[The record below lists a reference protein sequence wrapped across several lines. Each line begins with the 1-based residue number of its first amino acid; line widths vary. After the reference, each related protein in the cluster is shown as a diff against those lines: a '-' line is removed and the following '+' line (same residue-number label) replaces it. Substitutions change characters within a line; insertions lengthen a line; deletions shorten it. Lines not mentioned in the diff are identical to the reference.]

1 MKRIFCDASKEL
13 ITAVFCVFVGS
24 AGIVMNSN
32 VVAMDQGV
40 AGEQMTADGTQLWEG
55 AVFHRNEDSSEIW
68 ITGMDNDT
76 DPQKRR
82 PFVIKLKKLT
92 VALVEQL
99 EANAIPRGLQKIAA
113 KFRRSEA
120 AHTVHLQGY
129 LSSADGVNILKERVR
144 SGQYEGYA
152 IVDDQNEVVG
162 AIWDTTDREDGK
174 LYVLQRCAAK
184 GYGPHAIITL
194 VTSRNSDF
202 TAGIEW
208 NNFHSLGAIA
218 SAARK
223 GDLKLK
229 IDGLYLDIPDVD
241 ITHGE
246 LTELARVTPQYNG
259 DGIVDMERTYERIR
273 NEAIKQLIIFMGCI
287 RIKVSR

>member
-1 MKRIFCDASKEL
+1 
-13 ITAVFCVFVGS
+13 
-24 AGIVMNSN
+24 MNSN

-40 AGEQMTADGTQLWEG
+40 AEGQMIADGTPLWEG
-55 AVFHRNEDSSEIW
+55 AVFHRNEDGSEIW
-68 ITGMDNDT
+68 ITGTDNDT

-99 EANAIPRGLQKIAA
+99 EANAAPRGLREKIAA
-113 KFRRSEA
+113 RFGRSEA
-120 AHTVHLQGY
+120 AHTVHLKGY
-129 LSSADGVNILKERVR
+129 ISSADGINILKERVG

-152 IVDDQNEVVG
+152 IVNEQNEVVG
-162 AIWDTTDREDGK
+162 AIWDTTNHEDGK
-174 LYVLQRCAAK
+174 LYVLQRYAAK

-194 VTSRNSDF
+194 VKSRNSNF

-208 NNFHSLGAIA
+208 NNFHSLGATA

-223 GDLKLK
+223 GGLKLK
-229 IDGLYLDIPDVD
+229 IDGLFLDIPDVD

-246 LTELARVTPQYNG
+246 LTELAKVTPQRNG
-259 DGIVDMERTYERIR
+259 DGIVDMERTYEGIH

-287 RIKVSR
+287 RVKVSR